1 MKIITINVNKGG
13 AGKTTF
19 AHNFAEWLRKK
30 ERVLLLD
37 FDDSVNL
44 THRYG
49 YFSDIKATVVSLF
62 SEGVVEPIQV
72 AERLDLIAGHKNVE
86 LLKEKVNMKRR
97 REELFGKWLAE
108 NQKELESKYDYIIID
123 TENDEGILTKNAIIV
138 SDLVVGIA
146 EASKDS
152 VVALSSLREF
162 VNDLN
167 HDFEG
172 NTQLAF
178 VANKI
183 NLTEAASKELLE
195 VLKDYPEYSGY
206 LPRRTILAD
215 ERSIYDQQLTREQDK
230 IKRQVS
236 HVFAKILAK
245 VAAV

>member
-123 TENDEGILTKNAIIV
+123 TENDEGILTENAIIV

-183 NLTEAASKELLE
+183 NLTDVKTGKTQVTDILGVVENNANPNYVRRNIITKGAVVET
-195 VLKDYPEYSGY
+195 PEGN
-206 LPRRTILAD
+206 
-215 ERSIYDQQLTREQDK
+215 
-230 IKRQVS
+230 
-236 HVFAKILAK
+236 AK
-245 VAAV
+245 VTSRPGQDGVVIGILI